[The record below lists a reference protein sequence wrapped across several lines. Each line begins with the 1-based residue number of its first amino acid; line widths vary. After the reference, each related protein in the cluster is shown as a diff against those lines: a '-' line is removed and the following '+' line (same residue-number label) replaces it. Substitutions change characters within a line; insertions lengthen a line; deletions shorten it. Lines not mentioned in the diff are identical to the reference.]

1 LPTALCDLEPRSRK
15 SYDRLF
21 KDLAVEDPRGL
32 LDLFGIVPLSDSSV
46 EVDIAPRDVSPPVLQ
61 VDNLYRVRS
70 PEREWL
76 VHFEF
81 QTRYRVDLP
90 DRMVRYAASLHLRYG
105 MPVQCVLV
113 LLAERF
119 TPLQIPTRHSI
130 QTESLTI
137 SLDYRVVRLWEI
149 DGVGALALNR
159 PRLYPLMPLLRASQE
174 HLIVTAERIAREPD
188 YEERAVEFLTLAGL
202 RYDDKERLRLLERV
216 MSGIFTKENLRDSI
230 YYQELVEE
238 GREEEARELIREVIA
253 SRFPGEQPSP
263 ELDRIHDIP
272 RLHDIFRVALK
283 AQSPSEIASAIS
295 AITTLP

>member
-1 LPTALCDLEPRSRK
+1 LEPRSRK

-21 KDLAVEDPRGL
+21 KDLGVEDPRGL
-32 LDLFGIVPLSDSSV
+32 LHLFGIVPLSDGDV
-46 EVDIAPRDVSPPVLQ
+46 EIDVAPRDVSPPVLQ

-70 PEREWL
+70 RGREWL

-81 QTRYRVDLP
+81 QTRYSGDLP
-90 DRMVRYAASLHLRYG
+90 ERMVRYAASLHLRYG

-149 DGVGALALNR
+149 DGTEALALNR
-159 PRLYPLMPLLRASQE
+159 PRLYALMPLLQVSEEQ
-174 HLIVTAERIAREPD
+174 LIQTAERIAREPD
-188 YEERAVEFLTLAGL
+188 YEERAAEFLALVGL
-202 RYDDKERLRLLERV
+202 RYDDEEGLRSLERV
-216 MSGIFTKENLRDSI
+216 MRGIFTEENLRDSV
-230 YYQELVEE
+230 YYQQWVNKGREQ
-238 GREEEARELIREVIA
+238 GREEEARELIRELMA
-253 SRFPGEQPSP
+253 SRFPGKDALPD
-263 ELDRIHDIP
+263 LDGIHDIA

-283 AQSPSEIASAIS
+283 AQSPSEIARAIS